1 MRGFATFKAA
11 FKRCSVL
18 TQENIIG
25 NSDRSKPPS
34 HFKISLIATIPLSM
48 LASTSP
54 RSRISSVCSTKDG
67 SMTSSPNSS
76 YAASL
81 QASAINSL
89 PTQKMPILGSVSVN
103 FGNGQMTRSD
113 KLLWNNNGQSQTES
127 LINLHSKEKP
137 LKRY

>member
-1 MRGFATFKAA
+1 M
-11 FKRCSVL
+11 
-18 TQENIIG
+18 
-25 NSDRSKPPS
+25 KPD
-34 HFKISLIATIPLSM
+34 K
-48 LASTSP
+48 LA
-54 RSRISSVCSTKDG
+54 D
-67 SMTSSPNSS
+67 SS